1 MNKIIILVLSLF
13 CFSSLSA
20 KDSLLTIKQQLDRMQ
35 REVNDL
41 SQFVFKDSE
50 NNPTNDL
57 SDFTAFDL
65 RMYDLEK
72 DIKKLNENYEELIF
86 AIDDLKKLFQDLSLN
101 MNTNSLIDIDKE
113 ENSISEVV
121 EQNDL
126 DEDNILGSIT
136 ISSDPNLEA
145 ENKLELNEKKIEKK
159 LPLLTIEDEYNN
171 ARNLIRAKQYNEAQ
185 SALKVFISNHP
196 ENNMAGFSHYWLG
209 NLYLMQKEYVEAA
222 LILAEG
228 YQKFPSNIKAPDM
241 LFNLSESLININKI
255 DESCSTLKKFIQ
267 EFPNHPLISR
277 VNNHIKKLKC
287 NNSTE

>member
-86 AIDDLKKLFQDLSLN
+86 AIDD
-101 MNTNSLIDIDKE
+101 
-113 ENSISEVV
+113 
-121 EQNDL
+121 
-126 DEDNILGSIT
+126 
-136 ISSDPNLEA
+136 
-145 ENKLELNEKKIEKK
+145 
-159 LPLLTIEDEYNN
+159 
-171 ARNLIRAKQYNEAQ
+171 
-185 SALKVFISNHP
+185 
-196 ENNMAGFSHYWLG
+196 
-209 NLYLMQKEYVEAA
+209 
-222 LILAEG
+222 
-228 YQKFPSNIKAPDM
+228 
-241 LFNLSESLININKI
+241 
-255 DESCSTLKKFIQ
+255 
-267 EFPNHPLISR
+267 
-277 VNNHIKKLKC
+277 
-287 NNSTE
+287 

>member
-1 MNKIIILVLSLF
+1 
-13 CFSSLSA
+13 
-20 KDSLLTIKQQLDRMQ
+20 
-35 REVNDL
+35 
-41 SQFVFKDSE
+41 
-50 NNPTNDL
+50 
-57 SDFTAFDL
+57 
-65 RMYDLEK
+65 
-72 DIKKLNENYEELIF
+72 
-86 AIDDLKKLFQDLSLN
+86 

-113 ENSISEVV
+113 ENSISEVA

-126 DEDNILGSIT
+126 DEDNILGSIA
-136 ISSDPNLEA
+136 ISSDPNLES

-209 NLYLMQKEYVEAA
+209 NLYLMKKEYVEAA

-277 VNNHIKKLKC
+277 VNNNIKKLKC